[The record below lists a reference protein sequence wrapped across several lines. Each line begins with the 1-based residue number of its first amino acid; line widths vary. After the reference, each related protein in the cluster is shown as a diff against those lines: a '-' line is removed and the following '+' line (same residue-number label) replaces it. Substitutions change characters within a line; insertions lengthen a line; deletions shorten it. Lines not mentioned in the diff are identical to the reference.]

1 MVPELLWNV
10 VVRHKCLLVRA
21 VAVPTAA
28 RQLVVG
34 CLLGCGALDVV
45 PSLEDGLLDV
55 FRLDLCIVVLR
66 REFLRVLV
74 PRGIRYALNRRGS
87 LNYALLAGA
96 AIARNLEGK

>member
-21 VAVPTAA
+21 VAVLAA
-28 RQLVVG
+28 AWELVVC
-34 CLLGCGALDVV
+34 CLVCRSTLDVV
-45 PSLEDGLLDV
+45 SSLEDGLLDV
-55 FRLDLCIVVLR
+55 FRLDLGIVVLG

-74 PRGIRYALNRRGS
+74 PRGIRYAFDRCGS
-87 LNYALLAGA
+87 LDNALLAGA